1 MCVKEIDTLLSIQIE
16 YSSLWTS
23 VRKGLVD
30 FQRLFRYLS
39 SKVNLKD
46 NSEPILDPQFK
57 YSQFINKESSRR
69 WLFYNHLTYINLLIK
84 TRVFL
89 FRKEVLK
96 KTTKILPNT
105 ISNKL
110 KTLERPKRFEIMV
123 RENFVR
129 RFVNS
134 ESKTRTEYTEKE

>member
-1 MCVKEIDTLLSIQIE
+1 M
-16 YSSLWTS
+16 
-23 VRKGLVD
+23 
-30 FQRLFRYLS
+30 
-39 SKVNLKD
+39 
-46 NSEPILDPQFK
+46 
-57 YSQFINKESSRR
+57 
-69 WLFYNHLTYINLLIK
+69 
-84 TRVFL
+84 
-89 FRKEVLK
+89 LK